1 MSDQEEKTEK
11 VESMQTS
18 TRHLDALSSYV
29 KKISK
34 FPVLSSEEEFE
45 LAKKWHKKQDVEAR
59 QKLLD
64 SHQRLVLK
72 IASGYRGYGLPVSDL
87 VAEGNIGM
95 MQAVKRFDP
104 DKGFRFSTYAMWWIK
119 ASIKDY
125 VMKNWSLVKVGTT
138 AAQKKLFFNLKNLAH
153 KHRTSEDNNMSSG
166 MVKKI
171 AEELDVSEKEVRSMH
186 ERMKSQDHS
195 LNTPMS
201 SDGDG
206 EWMDWLIAETNH
218 EEKIVQ
224 EQLLQ
229 KRKALLEKALSCL
242 NEREHSILRYRRL
255 VEPPYTLE
263 MCSQEIGV
271 SRERIRQIE
280 QAAFKKVQR
289 EIRRSAPRDQVTTIQ
304 L

>member
-1 MSDQEEKTEK
+1 MSDSPETIKTPTHH
-11 VESMQTS
+11 V
-18 TRHLDALSSYV
+18 DALSAYA

-45 LAKKWHKKQDVEAR
+45 LATKWHQKEDNEAR

-95 MQAVKRFDP
+95 MQAIKRFDP
-104 DKGFRFSTYAMWWIK
+104 EKGFRFSTYAMWWIK

-138 AAQKKLFFNLKNLAH
+138 AAQKKLFFNLKGMAH
-153 KHRTSEDNNMSSG
+153 KHRSEDENNMSEG

-171 AEELDVSEKEVRSMH
+171 ADELGVTEKEVRAMH

-195 LNTPMS
+195 LNSPMTS
-201 SDGDG
+201 EGEG
-206 EWMDWLIAETNH
+206 EWLDWLSDDSNH

-224 EQLLQ
+224 EQLLE
-229 KRKALLEKALSCL
+229 KRKALLVEALSCL
-242 NEREHSILRYRRL
+242 SEREHSILRYRRL
-255 VEPPYTLE
+255 FEPPYTLE
-263 MCSQEIGV
+263 MCSQELGV
-271 SRERIRQIE
+271 SRERVRQIE
-280 QAAFKKVQR
+280 QAAFKKIQR
-289 EIRRSAPRDQVTTIQ
+289 EIRRSAPKDQLERLSTP
-304 L
+304 